1 MESREEYYETELEQ
15 EVVGFN
21 VNAVFDYVLCATLLC
36 VCIVCLVMVAYNI
49 RDCFFRRRLEKIT
62 KLWND
67 KDGR

>member
-21 VNAVFDYVLCATLLC
+21 VDVVFDYVLFATLLC
-36 VCIVCLVMVAYNI
+36 VCIVCLVMAAYNI
-49 RDCFFRRRLEKIT
+49 RDWFFIKRIEKIT